1 MQGSVEPFTMKAASF
16 GSSVTSEFATTKLAL
31 SITDDIFVKSDS
43 TSATLEVLGV
53 GMLLAADVESV
64 DVLGRLLAVVVVV
77 MFSLPRRILST
88 ISSGEVAVGIVICIA
103 S

>member
-1 MQGSVEPFTMKAASF
+1 MRGSVEPFTMKAASF

-31 SITDDIFVKSDS
+31 SITDDIFVKSGS
-43 TSATLEVLGV
+43 TSATLEVHGV

-64 DVLGRLLAVVVVV
+64 DVLGRLLAVVV

-88 ISSGEVAVGIVICIA
+88 ISSGEVAVSIVICIA